1 QVIAIEP
8 SAQSPLSVQERIR
21 DLLAFFV
28 SEDHFAVRAALG
40 MQVNLTPPQ
49 DHLATP
55 QKRRMSHMQIK
66 TQ

>member
-1 QVIAIEP
+1 M
-8 SAQSPLSVQERIR
+8 

-28 SEDHFAVRAALG
+28 SEDHFAARAALG
-40 MQVNLTPPQ
+40 MQVNLTPPS
-49 DHLATP
+49 DPSATP